1 MRQEGERLEQAMI
14 VYEDVRLVLE
24 RLRDVETELNSQEF
38 EGIQA
43 TILAKQRLEIA
54 RDELHELAE
63 ILQAMHKRPA
73 QDSSDGVLD
82 AG

>member
-1 MRQEGERLEQAMI
+1 MRYEGERLEQAMI
-14 VYEDVRLVLE
+14 VYEDVRLAME
-24 RLRDVETELNSQEF
+24 RLRDVETELNSEEF
-38 EGIQA
+38 EDIQA
-43 TILAKQRLEIA
+43 TPRAKQHLDIA
-54 RDELHELAE
+54 REELQALAE